1 MAMPFYLS
9 HYSSHSN
16 KAVTFQDLKKVSKLG
31 ATRTAMSS
39 QNGLLIQK
47 ECQYLDQGHPLNDI
61 LLRAAHSMA
70 YFHLSQLNLA

>member
-39 QNGLLIQK
+39 QNG
-47 ECQYLDQGHPLNDI
+47 
-61 LLRAAHSMA
+61 
-70 YFHLSQLNLA
+70 